1 MAILTPAETASA
13 TVPTTPAAATPTV
26 ATAEAA
32 RASATRAVTSVKTRT
47 AAVGSTART
56 TTGSVAESTAGRDVP
71 ALMLSGVG
79 KRYPKFQ
86 LNDVSFTLPRGYIMG
101 FIGPNGAGK
110 STTIKIIMN
119 MVRKAAG
126 TVKVLGLDHVAFET
140 EVKRHVGY
148 LGEEP
153 HFYEEVTPAWLGGFV
168 GKYYPTWD
176 ARLYKATLER
186 FGIEQSKRV
195 KTLSKGM
202 KVKLGLALALSH
214 RPELLILD
222 EPTSG
227 LDPVI
232 RHDVLAELMSVI
244 QDERRS
250 VFFSTHI
257 TQDVEKIADYVTFI
271 NNGRVV
277 ISDVKDD
284 VLARWKRV
292 SFPLPLR
299 PEGRGASDPAGLEAD
314 VAEARANVEQAMRGA
329 LGRAFAAHKI
339 EGLTFTGITCA
350 YSEDVAREVGHLAG
364 TRPRVLP
371 VSLDDILVA
380 IVRGSEAC

>member
-1 MAILTPAETASA
+1 MRTGATWAGPA
-13 TVPTTPAAATPTV
+13 
-26 ATAEAA
+26 
-32 RASATRAVTSVKTRT
+32 
-47 AAVGSTART
+47 GD
-56 TTGSVAESTAGRDVP
+56 GP
-71 ALMLSGVG
+71 ALMLSRVC
-79 KRYPKFQ
+79 KSYPGFE
-86 LNDVSFTLPRGYIMG
+86 LRDVSFTLPRGYIMG

-119 MVRKAAG
+119 MVRKSRG
-126 TVKVLGLDHVAFET
+126 VVEILGLDHCLHEE

-153 HFYEEVTPAWLGGFV
+153 HFYEEVTPAWLGRFV

-176 ARLYKATLER
+176 QNYYRSALSR
-186 FGIEQSKRV
+186 FGIDPAKKV

-232 RHDVLAELMSVI
+232 RHDVLGEIMSVI

-257 TQDVEKIADYVTFI
+257 TQDVEKVADYVTFI
-271 NNGRVV
+271 RDGRIVL
-277 ISDVKDD
+277 SDIKDD
-284 VLARWKRV
+284 ILIRWRRV
-292 SFPLPLR
+292 SFPIAVDRKPGD
-299 PEGRGASDPAGLEAD
+299 EAGVSGLESSLIEPGI
-314 VAEARANVEQAMRGA
+314 AEAQARIEKAMEGG
-329 LGRAFAAHKI
+329 LGKAFAAYKI
-339 EGLTFTGITCA
+339 EDATFTGI
-350 YSEDVAREVGHLAG
+350 AREFSDTLEAELTRLSG
-364 TRPRVLP
+364 TRPRVFP
-371 VSLDDILVA
+371 VSLDDILLA
-380 IVRGSEAC
+380 IVRGNDAC

>member
-1 MAILTPAETASA
+1 MATATMAATGTGTATASVSVSA
-13 TVPTTPAAATPTV
+13 SAATGSK
-26 ATAEAA
+26 A
-32 RASATRAVTSVKTRT
+32 KG
-47 AAVGSTART
+47 VGDRGA
-56 TTGSVAESTAGRDVP
+56 P

-79 KRYPKFQ
+79 KRYSRFELK
-86 LNDVSFTLPRGYIMG
+86 DVSFTLPRGYIMG

-119 MVRKAAG
+119 MVRKSAG
-126 TVKVLGLDHVAFET
+126 TVKVLGLDHVACET

-153 HFYEEVTPAWLGGFV
+153 HFYGEVTPAWLGGFV
-168 GKYYPTWD
+168 GKYYPAWD
-176 ARLYKATLER
+176 EQFYQATLRR
-186 FGIEQSKRV
+186 FGIDQSKRV
-195 KTLSKGM
+195 KALSKGM

-214 RPELLILD
+214 RPDLLILD

-257 TQDVEKIADYVTFI
+257 TQDVEKVADYVTFI
-271 NNGRVV
+271 NDGRIVM
-277 ISDVKDD
+277 SDVKDD
-284 VLARWKRV
+284 VLGRWKRI
-292 SFPLPLR
+292 SFPLPVR
-299 PEGRGASDPAGLEAD
+299 REAGAPCDPTSLEAGI
-314 VAEARANVEQAMRGA
+314 AEARARVEQAMRDG
-329 LGRAFAAHKI
+329 LQRVFATYSIDGVA
-339 EGLTFTGITCA
+339 FTGITCA
-350 YSEDVAREVGHLAG
+350 FAEDVAERIARVAG

>member
-1 MAILTPAETASA
+1 MATATA
-13 TVPTTPAAATPTV
+13 TARAATM
-26 ATAEAA
+26 ARGSGAA
-32 RASATRAVTSVKTRT
+32 DA
-47 AAVGSTART
+47 
-56 TTGSVAESTAGRDVP
+56 P

-79 KRYPKFQ
+79 KRYPKFE
-86 LNDVSFTLPRGYIMG
+86 LRDVSFALPRGYIMG

-119 MVRKAAG
+119 MVRKSTGA
-126 TVKVLGLDHVAFET
+126 VKVLGLDHVALET

-168 GKYYPTWD
+168 GKYYTTWD

-257 TQDVEKIADYVTFI
+257 TQDVEKVADYVTFI
-271 NNGRVV
+271 NDGRIV

-299 PEGRGASDPAGLEAD
+299 PEARSASDPAGLEAG
-314 VAEARANVEQAMRGA
+314 VAEARAKVEQAMRGA
-329 LGRAFAAHKI
+329 LGRAFAAYKI
-339 EGLTFTGITCA
+339 DGLTFTGITCA
-350 YSEDVAREVGHLAG
+350 FSEDVAREVGHLAG

>member
-1 MAILTPAETASA
+1 MAVA
-13 TVPTTPAAATPTV
+13 TSTAATTGKGATMEEKTTAATTV
-26 ATAEAA
+26 AVRAKGPGEADA
-32 RASATRAVTSVKTRT
+32 
-47 AAVGSTART
+47 
-56 TTGSVAESTAGRDVP
+56 P

-79 KRYPKFQ
+79 KRYPKFE
-86 LNDVSFTLPRGYIMG
+86 LKDVSFVLPRGYIMG

-110 STTIKIIMN
+110 STTIKIVMN

-126 TVKVLGLDHVAFET
+126 IVKVLGLDHVAFEI
-140 EVKRHVGY
+140 EVKRHIGY

-153 HFYEEVTPAWLGGFV
+153 HFYQEVTPAWLGAFV
-168 GKYYPTWD
+168 AKYYPTWD
-176 ARLYKATLER
+176 DRFYSATLER
-186 FGIEQSKRV
+186 FGIDRSKPV
-195 KTLSKGM
+195 KSLSKGM

-227 LDPVI
+227 LDPVV

-257 TQDVEKIADYVTFI
+257 TQDVEKVADYVTFI
-271 NNGRVV
+271 NEGRVV

-292 SFPLPLR
+292 SFPLPLP
-299 PEGRGASDPAGLEAD
+299 PETKGASDPAGLEAA
-314 VAEARANVEQAMRGA
+314 VAEARTKVELAMKGA

-339 EGLTFTGITCA
+339 DGLTFTGITCA
-350 YSEDVAREVGHLAG
+350 FSEDVEKEVWHLSG

-380 IVRGSEAC
+380 IVRGNEGC

>member
-1 MAILTPAETASA
+1 MGVRTQATATTRGGA
-13 TVPTTPAAATPTV
+13 TVDENARGTKAAAMR
-26 ATAEAA
+26 AA
-32 RASATRAVTSVKTRT
+32 ALAK
-47 AAVGSTART
+47 GSGDPDA
-56 TTGSVAESTAGRDVP
+56 P
-71 ALMLSGVG
+71 ALALSGVG
-79 KRYPKFQ
+79 KRYPKFE
-86 LNDVSFTLPRGYIMG
+86 LKEVSFVLPRGYIMG

-119 MVRKAAG
+119 MVRKSAG
-126 TVKVLGLDHVAFET
+126 TVAVLGLDHVTCET
-140 EVKRHVGY
+140 EVKRHIGY

-153 HFYEEVTPAWLGGFV
+153 HFYQEVTPAWLGAFV
-168 GKYYPTWD
+168 AKYYPTWD
-176 ARLYKATLER
+176 GRLYASTLER
-186 FGIEQSKRV
+186 FGIERSKPV
-195 KTLSKGM
+195 KSLSKGM

-227 LDPVI
+227 LDPVV
-232 RHDVLAELMSVI
+232 RHDVLSELMSVI

-257 TQDVEKIADYVTFI
+257 TQDVEKVADYVTFI
-271 NNGRVV
+271 NEGKVV

-292 SFPLPLR
+292 SFPLPLL
-299 PEGRGASDPAGLEAD
+299 PEDGGARDPAHLERA
-314 VAEARANVEQAMRGA
+314 VAEARAKVERAVRGT

-339 EGLTFTGITCA
+339 EDLTFTGITSA
-350 YSEDVAREVGHLAG
+350 FSEDVEREIRSLAG
-364 TRPRVLP
+364 TKPRVLP

-380 IVRGSEAC
+380 IVRGNEAC

>member
-1 MAILTPAETASA
+1 MVTVAATAA
-13 TVPTTPAAATPTV
+13 TAAAV
-26 ATAEAA
+26 AKGARQPEAPA
-32 RASATRAVTSVKTRT
+32 LVLS
-47 AAVGSTART
+47 AVG
-56 TTGSVAESTAGRDVP
+56 
-71 ALMLSGVG
+71 
-79 KRYPKFQ
+79 KKYPKFE
-86 LNDVSFTLPRGYIMG
+86 LKDVSFVLPRGYIMG
-101 FIGPNGAGK
+101 FLGPNGAGK
-110 STTIKIIMN
+110 STTIKIVMN
-119 MVRKAAG
+119 MVRKSGG

-153 HFYEEVTPAWLGGFV
+153 HFYQEVTPAWLGGFV

-176 ARLYKATLER
+176 ARLYRATLKR
-186 FGIEQSKRV
+186 FGIEPSKPV
-195 KTLSKGM
+195 KALSKGM

-227 LDPVI
+227 LDPVV

-244 QDERRS
+244 QDEERS
-250 VFFSTHI
+250 VFLSTHI
-257 TQDVEKIADYVTFI
+257 TQDVEKVADYVTFI
-271 NNGRVV
+271 NEGRVV

-292 SFPLPLR
+292 SFPLPLP
-299 PEGRGASDPAGLEAD
+299 PEARGASDPARLESA
-314 VAEARANVEQAMRGA
+314 VAEARERVERAMEGV

-339 EGLTFTGITCA
+339 DGLTFTGITKA
-350 YSEDVAREVGHLAG
+350 FSGDVEREISHLAG
-364 TRPRVLP
+364 TRPRVVP

-380 IVRGSEAC
+380 IVRGSEGC